1 MPFVREEG
9 RGPRT
14 VGLTELGLLFA
25 RLGATAFGGPAA
37 HIALMQRELVEQ
49 RQWLTE
55 QEFLDLVGASN
66 AIPGP
71 TSTEVAMYTGRRQA
85 GIPGLIVAGLGF
97 IAPAALIVGVLAWVY
112 VRYGARPAVG
122 DVLAGVKPV
131 VVAVVLVAVV
141 RLGRTAFTSR
151 LLLGIG
157 AGVLAAY
164 LTGLT
169 EPVLLLAASGT
180 AATVG
185 FWRRRGGGPT
195 ALWLVILGLAVG
207 FTARSR
213 AAGAL
218 PAAAALPAA
227 VGAAARAGDPDLIRI
242 AGAFLKIGALLFG
255 SGYVLLAFL
264 RRDLVLSYGWLTEGQ
279 ILDAIAIGQVTPGPV
294 FTTATFVGYLLRG
307 VPGAIVATVAIFLP
321 AFVMT
326 AVLEPVIAKLRAK
339 PVTAAALDGLN
350 AAAVALMVGV
360 TWFLA
365 RDAVADIPTAL
376 LAVGSLA
383 VLLRWEVNPV
393 WLMAAGAVV
402 GLVLL

>member
-1 MPFVREEG
+1 MLFG
-9 RGPRT
+9 RL
-14 VGLTELGLLFA
+14 GLTA
-25 RLGATAFGGPAA
+25 VGGPAA

-49 RQWLTE
+49 RGWLTNA
-55 QEFLDLVGASN
+55 EFLDLVGASN

-71 TSTEVAMYTGRRQA
+71 TSTEVAMYTGRRHG

-97 IAPAALIVGVLAWVY
+97 ITPAALIVGVLAWAY
-112 VRYGARPAVG
+112 VRFGTRPAVN

-131 VVAVVLVAVV
+131 VVAIVLVAVV

-151 LLLGIG
+151 LLMAIG
-157 AGVLAAY
+157 AAVLAAY
-164 LTGLT
+164 LGGLN
-169 EPVLLLAASGT
+169 EPVLLLAAAGA

-185 FWRRRGGGPT
+185 RWGPHRSGGA
-195 ALWLVILGLAVG
+195 ALAAVIG
-207 FTARSR
+207 
-213 AAGAL
+213 L
-218 PAAAALPAA
+218 PAVAATQTAN
-227 VGAAARAGDPDLIRI
+227 PDLPRI
-242 AGAFLKIGALLFG
+242 FGAFIKIGALLFG

-264 RRDLVLSYGWLTEGQ
+264 RRDLVLSYGWMTEGQ
-279 ILDAIAIGQVTPGPV
+279 VLDAIAIGQLTPGPV

-307 VPGAIVATVAIFLP
+307 VPGAVVATVAIFLP

-326 AVLEPVIAKLRAK
+326 AVLEPVITRLRAK

-365 RDAVADIPTAL
+365 RDAVVDLPTAL
-376 LAVGSLA
+376 LTAGSLA
-383 VLLRWEVNPV
+383 ALLRWDVNPV
-393 WLMAAGAVV
+393 WLMAAGAAV